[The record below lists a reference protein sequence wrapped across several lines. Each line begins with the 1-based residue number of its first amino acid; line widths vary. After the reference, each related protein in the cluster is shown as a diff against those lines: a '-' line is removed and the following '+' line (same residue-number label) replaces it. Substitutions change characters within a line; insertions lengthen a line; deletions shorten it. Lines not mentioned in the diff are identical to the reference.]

1 MHQEADAMI
10 VGVPREVKEGERR
23 MGLGPDM
30 VRTLAS
36 DGHEIRIERGA
47 GAGIGIA
54 DEAYAAAGARMVDAE
69 GAWEAELVVKVKELQ
84 ESELAT
90 LPHGR
95 VIFGFQHLPGEPQR
109 TRALAARGSTAIAFE
124 MVRDVRGEFPL
135 LAPMS
140 AIAGRMA
147 IDVASDILRGAP
159 RRVLVLG
166 AGHAGLAAA
175 QAARAHGA
183 EVVVLTRS
191 GASIV
196 AARREG
202 LAADAATA
210 ASIEAAALQA
220 DLVVGAVFVPAMR
233 TPKLLPRSLVR
244 RMRRG
249 AMIVDISIDAGG
261 VAETS
266 RPTTHADPA
275 YVEEGVVHYCVPNMP
290 AARPRES
297 AAALWEASLP
307 FVQEMCERG
316 IAAAVRDNGALR
328 CGVLL
333 WRGRVVHEGLAH
345 EAGLAFS
352 PLTSEDLR

>member
-1 MHQEADAMI
+1 MI

-23 MGLGPDM
+23 VGLGPES
-30 VRTLAS
+30 VQALAS
-36 DGHEIRIERGA
+36 RGHDVRIERGA

-54 DEAYAAAGARMVDAE
+54 DDAYAAAGARLVDAA
-69 GAWEAELVVKVKELQ
+69 GAWSADLVVKVKELQ
-84 ESELAT
+84 EAELAS
-90 LPHGR
+90 LPQGR
-95 VIFGFQHLPGEPQR
+95 AVFGFQHLPGEPQR
-109 TRALAARGSTAIAFE
+109 TRALAARGATAIAFE
-124 MVRDVRGEFPL
+124 MVRDERGEFPL

-140 AIAGRMA
+140 VIAGRMA
-147 IDVASDILRGAP
+147 IGVARDILPAAP

-175 QAARAHGA
+175 HAATAGGA

-191 GASIV
+191 GVSIA

-202 LAADAATA
+202 LTADPATA
-210 ASIEAAALQA
+210 ANIEAAALQA
-220 DLVVGAVFVPAMR
+220 DLVVGAVFVPAAR

-244 RMRRG
+244 RMRPG

-275 YVEEGVVHYCVPNMP
+275 YVEEGVVHYCVGNMP

-297 AAALWEASLP
+297 AAALWEAALP

-316 IAAAVRDNGALR
+316 IAIAVRDNGALR
-328 CGVLL
+328 CGVLT

-345 EAGLAFS
+345 EAGLAFT